1 MKLDKKK
8 KLRLKEEEDD
18 EEEMRMKNKNNKKR
32 EKTGEEDKVS
42 VEQRKEEEEGEEVG
56 EEYVMEEGEVR
67 GRNGDNWNARKRHG
81 EWGNKYDA
89 IPVAALA
96 YPYGS

>member
-1 MKLDKKK
+1 MKLDKT

-18 EEEMRMKNKNNKKR
+18 EEKMRMKNKNDKKR
-32 EKTGEEDKVS
+32 EKAGEEDKVS
-42 VEQRKEEEEGEEVG
+42 VEQRKEEEEEGEEVG

>member
-1 MKLDKKK
+1 M
-8 KLRLKEEEDD
+8 RRRNEVGQEEEI
-18 EEEMRMKNKNNKKR
+18 KIKI
-32 EKTGEEDKVS
+32 GEEDKVS
-42 VEQRKEEEEGEEVG
+42 VEQRKEKEEGEEVG

-67 GRNGDNWNARKRHG
+67 GWNGDNWNARKRHG